1 MFPVFS
7 YICLRFV
14 QPKNNDSVSKT
25 LKIILVI
32 IFALIVAL
40 LVWRF
45 SDIVF
50 YLIFSAILSLIG
62 RPLIKMF
69 NSVRIGKFRL
79 PSALS
84 ATLTILVMIVI
95 VLLFMSMFVPLI
107 AKQAAVISNIDFNSL
122 SQSLEKPIM
131 NLELFLRKYSLLQ
144 EHENIRQILQN
155 HVNSL
160 VSFAS
165 FSDTFSSIVGIT
177 GSIFIAVF
185 SIVFLTFFFI
195 KDNHMID
202 DIIDALTPANHQQ
215 EIQNIMI
222 QTKHLLSRYFIGIAI
237 EVSTMMTL
245 ISIGL
250 SVFGIQNALL
260 IGFFG
265 GLMNIIPYLGPI
277 IGAVVGSLLAV
288 STMLSFGL
296 YQEIISTVLIV
307 VSVFAGANLIDN
319 LVLQP
324 LIYSNSVK
332 AHPVEIY
339 LVILIAGSLAG
350 ITGMVLAI
358 PFYTV
363 LRIIAKEFFSQFRIV
378 QRLTRNI

>member
-1 MFPVFS
+1 
-7 YICLRFV
+7 
-14 QPKNNDSVSKT
+14 VSKT
-25 LKIILVI
+25 LKIVLGI
-32 IFALIVAL
+32 IFGLIAAL

-50 YLIFSAILSLIG
+50 YFIFSAILSLIG

-95 VLLFMSMFVPLI
+95 ILLFMSMFVPLI
-107 AKQAAVISNIDFNSL
+107 AKQATVISNIDFNSL

-131 NLELFLRKYSLLQ
+131 NLELFLKKYSLLQ

-155 HVNSL
+155 QVNSL

-165 FSDTFSSIVGIT
+165 FSNTFSSIIDIT
-177 GSIFIAVF
+177 GSISIAVF

-195 KDNHMID
+195 KDNHLID
-202 DIIDALTPANHQQ
+202 NIIDALTPVNHQQ
-215 EIQNIMI
+215 EIQNILI

-250 SVFGIQNALL
+250 LVFGIQNALL

-307 VSVFAGANLIDN
+307 IGVFAGANLIDN

-363 LRIIAKEFFSQFRIV
+363 LRIIAKEFFSQFKIV